1 VVVVTDDNVSRIN
14 LNVPAELKERLKQ
27 GDDSQTNQVVEAL
40 EIYFG
45 EEQTGNRAAIERQI
59 QRYEEQ
65 KARGRRMV
73 QDGEDMVKEAEAGI
87 SRLKSRLETLE
98 ASTASY
104 VEDMDELLDEMNEN
118 RTTVWE
124 THPSVERIA
133 REHGEPADDVL
144 KDLKERSDLHESFFS
159 MGAPEVEEEKIDTSD
174 YEFNLP

>member
-1 VVVVTDDNVSRIN
+1 MTDDNVSRIN

-133 REHGEPADDVL
+133 REHGEPAGDVL
-144 KDLKERSDLHESFFS
+144 EDLKERSDLHESFFS
-159 MGAPEVEEEKIDTSD
+159 QGAPEVEEEKIDTSD

>member
-1 VVVVTDDNVSRIN
+1 MVVVTDDNVSRIN

-144 KDLKERSDLHESFFS
+144 EDLKERSDLHESFFS

>member
-1 VVVVTDDNVSRIN
+1 MTDDNVSRIN

-144 KDLKERSDLHESFFS
+144 EDLKERSDLHESFFS

>member
-1 VVVVTDDNVSRIN
+1 MVVVTDDSVSRIN

-27 GDDSQTNQVVEAL
+27 GDDSQTEQVVEAL

-87 SRLKSRLETLE
+87 SRLKARLESLE
-98 ASTASY
+98 ASKASY
-104 VEDMDELLDEMNEN
+104 EDDMDELLAEMDEN

-133 REHGEPADDVL
+133 REHGKPSSDVL
-144 KDLKERSDLHESFFS
+144 EDLKDRSDLHESFFS
-159 MGAPEVEEEKIDTSD
+159 QGAPEVDDEIDTSD
-174 YEFNLP
+174 YDINLP

>member
-1 VVVVTDDNVSRIN
+1 VSREEERIDAY
-14 LNVPAELKERLKQ
+14 VPADLKERLRHSDGTQKEQ
-27 GDDSQTNQVVEAL
+27 IVEAL

-45 EEQTGNRAAIERQI
+45 DRESGNKAAIERQI

-65 KARGRRMV
+65 RARAKQEIQQGKQRL
-73 QDGEDMVKEAEAGI
+73 EEAEEGI
-87 SRLKSRLETLE
+87 RRLNARLESLE

-144 KDLKERSDLHESFFS
+144 EDLKERSDLHESFFS
-159 MGAPEVEEEKIDTSD
+159 QGAPEVEEEKIDTSD